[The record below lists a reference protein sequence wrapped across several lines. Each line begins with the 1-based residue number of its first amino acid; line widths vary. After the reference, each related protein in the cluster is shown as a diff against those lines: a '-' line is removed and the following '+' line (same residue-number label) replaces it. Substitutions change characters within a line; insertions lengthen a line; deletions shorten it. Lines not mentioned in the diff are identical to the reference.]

1 MSDIDL
7 LATKELDQ
15 LPPMETA
22 LPIPPQNGVDSPL
35 CLRRL
40 IEHGDGDDGMEY
52 RTDSPWLLSGAPVPL
67 ALRP

>member
-1 MSDIDL
+1 VSDIDL

-22 LPIPPQNGVDSPL
+22 LPISPQDGEDSPL

-40 IEHGDGDDGMEY
+40 IEQGDGDDGMQH
-52 RTDSPWLLSGAPVPL
+52 RTDAPWFLGGAPVPL
-67 ALRP
+67 ALLS

>member
-15 LPPMETA
+15 LPPMEAA
-22 LPIPPQNGVDSPL
+22 LPISPQDGVNSTL

-40 IEHGDGDDGMEY
+40 IGHGDGADGMQH
-52 RTDSPWLLSGAPVPL
+52 RTDTPWFLGGGPVPL
-67 ALRP
+67 ALLP